1 MDDGIEVVGL
11 EALRGFD
18 KYSGEPRHWVPRA
31 GWAKPEPEGLALTLR
46 YRGQEYHAMLLRS
59 VEGARE
65 LDVEEHEMPRLVAF
79 FEKNTGWI
87 VRVWG
92 SGKGVQMVHLTY
104 PTLEAAILGAL
115 SMPPLLWRKHAQ
127 GSDDK
132 IPSPPDR
139 PRGKNRQ

>member
-1 MDDGIEVVGL
+1 MGGNGMMDDGIEIVGL

-18 KYSGEPRHWVPRA
+18 QYSGEPRHWLPH
-31 GWAKPEPEGLALTLR
+31 GPWTKPEPEGLALTLR

-59 VEGARE
+59 AEGARE
-65 LDVEEHEMPRLVAF
+65 IGVEESEMPGLRAF
-79 FEKNTGWI
+79 FETQTGWL

-92 SGKGVQMVHLTY
+92 TGKGVQIIHFPY

-127 GSDDK
+127 GGGGAGVS
-132 IPSPPDR
+132 
-139 PRGKNRQ
+139 

>member
-1 MDDGIEVVGL
+1 MDDGIEVMGL

-18 KYSGEPRHWVPRA
+18 PYSGEPRHWLPNA
-31 GWAKPEPEGLALTLR
+31 MWTKPEPEGLALTLR
-46 YRGQEYHAMLLRS
+46 YRGQDYHAMLLRS

-65 LDVEEHEMPRLVAF
+65 LDVDEQEIPRLVAF
-79 FEKNTGWI
+79 FETNSGWL

-92 SGKGVQMVHLTY
+92 TGEGAQMIHFPY

-127 GSDDK
+127 GGDATV
-132 IPSPPDR
+132 R
-139 PRGKNRQ
+139 